1 MFSTSFPSGH
11 ALEWAIVYLTLG
23 AILMRVAES
32 RATKAYILAIAVLL
46 TMLVGVSRVYLGVH
60 YPTDVIGGWIIG
72 FAWASICWLAAQRF
86 DGAAGIEAEKR
97 KSA

>member
-1 MFSTSFPSGH
+1 
-11 ALEWAIVYLTLG
+11 
-23 AILMRVAES
+23 
-32 RATKAYILAIAVLL
+32 VLL

-72 FAWASICWLAAQRF
+72 FAWASISWLAAQRF
-86 DGAAGIEAEKR
+86 EGAARIEAEKR